1 MEAAG
6 ETREKYTK
14 TILYGVS
21 GVFKAGE
28 LSVIMGASGAG
39 KTTLLNVLAGRLPS
53 SEGSVCANGR
63 PYDFHSFGGFGNYV
77 MQGDI
82 LMETL
87 TVRETLEFAASLK
100 LRRKALVRRRVD
112 LIMDQMKLDKCAS
125 VLVGGNLTKGVSGG

>member
-1 MEAAG
+1 MIDISFEDVSYRVQATDEDG
-6 ETREKYTK
+6 EKYAK
-14 TILYGVS
+14 TILNGVS
-21 GVFKAGE
+21 GVFRGGE

-39 KTTLLNVLAGRLPS
+39 KTTLLNILAGRVAA
-53 SEGSVCANGR
+53 SEGAICANGL

-100 LRRKALVRRRVD
+100 IRD
-112 LIMDQMKLDKCAS
+112 
-125 VLVGGNLTKGVSGG
+125 

>member
-1 MEAAG
+1 MICRVDVADEKG
-6 ETREKYTK
+6 EKFSK
-14 TILYGVS
+14 TILHDVS

-39 KTTLLNVLAGRLPS
+39 KTTLLNILAGRLPP
-53 SEGSVCANGR
+53 SEGEICANGQ
-63 PYDFHSFGGFGNYV
+63 PYDFQTFGGFGNYV

-100 LRRKALVRRRVD
+100 LKDISIGNKRV
-112 LIMDQMKLDKCAS
+112 
-125 VLVGGNLTKGVSGG
+125 